1 MCTKLQSSNFLTK
14 NPISRIPIADIFLT
28 RRKRQILVAIAD
40 VIKDDD
46 LIQRTTKRSIVT
58 TSIHVNNNQVIPPSQ
73 VEQVQ
78 AVLAVVNDND
88 DQKSSAKNYKNSS
101 SRLLTKEVD
110 SETERTPKI
119 INDDKV
125 VLVSNDDLSNAKQ
138 TAEKNYDY
146 YDYEYPDY
154 FDDPVSN
161 AEVQGQ
167 VDIINDLPPDIY
179 CDLVNTLNEKCL
191 ETSLLEIWKFNE
203 KAIRSLTSED
213 IIEAVNKIKES
224 PHYGHKVNYA
234 DLLGDITRDPVSG
247 RIVAAKSA
255 FHLWVTKVNPNAIMA
270 DYGGTGIELDLADAT
285 SLEWEDRVLNTM
297 LDFDQSLAN
306 ITILVN
312 VARRYLKTKFP

>member
-1 MCTKLQSSNFLTK
+1 
-14 NPISRIPIADIFLT
+14 
-28 RRKRQILVAIAD
+28 
-40 VIKDDD
+40 
-46 LIQRTTKRSIVT
+46 
-58 TSIHVNNNQVIPPSQ
+58 
-73 VEQVQ
+73 
-78 AVLAVVNDND
+78 VLAVVNDND